1 MLLKTSY
8 PYTEGLFCAVRTK
21 WCSSHMASGFSLFFG
36 ALRSILVS
44 LLYAVF
50 QKLFRREGEGEL
62 YRVRQYEREHAHR
75 KRADN
80 ANRLGAGVDLHKPQR
95 SEGVAQNEPGRQA
108 EYLYKRLFP
117 EQGGHAPIA

>member
-8 PYTEGLFCAVRTK
+8 PYTEVLFVLSVYPGAVQ
-21 WCSSHMASGFSLFFG
+21 MASGFSLFFG

-62 YRVRQYEREHAHR
+62 YRVGQYEREHAH
-75 KRADN
+75 
-80 ANRLGAGVDLHKPQR
+80 
-95 SEGVAQNEPGRQA
+95 
-108 EYLYKRLFP
+108 
-117 EQGGHAPIA
+117 